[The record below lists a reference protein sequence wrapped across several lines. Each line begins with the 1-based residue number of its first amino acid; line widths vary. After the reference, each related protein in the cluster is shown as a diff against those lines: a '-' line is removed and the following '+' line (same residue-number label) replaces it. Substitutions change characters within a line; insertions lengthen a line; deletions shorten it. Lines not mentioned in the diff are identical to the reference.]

1 MIKTG
6 GILAIIAGLLGL
18 LAGFVTLFLGG
29 LGSVFS
35 ASGAGDVVSFGWGGI
50 LFSLLVVIYG
60 GIAISKPK
68 PGATGII
75 LSAILGMA
83 LGGTLVAIL
92 MTLALVGGIMA
103 ALGNP
108 KEAPLQ
114 SQKHWHGMAI
124 AAIAPILC
132 AVFIGGKL
140 VSSDNTLTNTAAKA
154 SQILQI
160 GQTAHSDKFEVTV
173 RNVQFTDVLGEG
185 FAETRAD
192 AGTVF
197 AVIEVM
203 VRCVDNESRFYN
215 SGDLYAEVNRTEL
228 KYDNSE
234 VILGLDSPMGMINPL
249 TEKTGFVVYK
259 IPQEVASAK
268 LSWTPGMEFSD
279 IRFNL
284 TSLPL
289 AQTAKPAETP
299 VAAVASVAI
308 EPETITASINP
319 AGIYVSPNLGT
330 LTIKQQPNGEL
341 QFSLEVVSEQGNTGE
356 ATGVLI
362 SDGNL
367 FTYKDTEMD
376 CLLTLSPTDNN
387 IKISQEGFCGF
398 GMNVLADGDYLKQA
412 QP

>member
-6 GILAIIAGLLGL
+6 SILAIIAGVLGL

-29 LGSVFS
+29 LGSAFS
-35 ASGAGDVVSFGWGGI
+35 ASGFGDVVSLGWGGI

-75 LSAILGMA
+75 LSAILGIA

-92 MTLALVGGIMA
+92 MILALVGGIMA
-103 ALGNP
+103 AIGKP
-108 KEAPLQ
+108 KEAAQ
-114 SQKHWHGMAI
+114 QGQKHWHGMAM

-140 VSSDNTLTNTAAKA
+140 VGSDSASTNTAATA
-154 SQILQI
+154 NQTLQI

-173 RNVQFTDVLGEG
+173 RNIQFTEVLGKG
-185 FAETRAD
+185 FTETRAD
-192 AGTVF
+192 TDTVF

-215 SGDLYAEVNRTEL
+215 SGDLYAEVNGTEL

-279 IRFNL
+279 VRFNL
-284 TSLPL
+284 TAQSL
-289 AQTAKPAETP
+289 AQTAKPVATPAE
-299 VAAVASVAI
+299 VAAAADV
-308 EPETITASINP
+308 EPATITASVNP

-330 LTIKQQPNGEL
+330 LTIKQQPNGALE
-341 QFSLEVVSEQGNTGE
+341 FSLEVVSEQGNTGE

-362 SDGNL
+362 SDGSL
-367 FTYKDTEMD
+367 LIYKDTEMD
-376 CLLTLSPTDNN
+376 CLLTLSPTADSIQIN
-387 IKISQEGFCGF
+387 QEGFCGF
-398 GMNVLADGDYLKQA
+398 GMNVVADGNYLKQA

>member
-29 LGSVFS
+29 LGSAFS

-92 MTLALVGGIMA
+92 MILALIGGIMTA
-103 ALGNP
+103 IGKP
-108 KEAPLQ
+108 KEAPPQ
-114 SQKHWHGMAI
+114 GQKRWSGMAI

-140 VSSDNTLTNTAAKA
+140 IGSDNASTNTDATA
-154 SQILQI
+154 SQTLQI

-173 RNVQFTDVLGEG
+173 RNIQFTEVLGKG

-192 AGTVF
+192 TGTVF

-203 VRCVDNESRFYN
+203 VRCVDKESRFYN
-215 SGDLYAEVNRTEL
+215 SGDLLAEVNGTEL

-234 VILGLDSPMGMINPL
+234 IILGLDSPMGMINPL

-259 IPQEVASAK
+259 IPQEVANAK

-279 IRFNL
+279 VRFNL
-284 TSLPL
+284 TTLPL
-289 AQTAKPAETP
+289 AQTAKP
-299 VAAVASVAI
+299 VATSVATVTSAAI
-308 EPETITASINP
+308 EPATITASVNP

-330 LTIKQQPNGEL
+330 LTIKQQPNGALEFL
-341 QFSLEVVSEQGNTGE
+341 LEVVSEQGNTGE

-376 CLLTLSPTDNN
+376 CLLTLSPTADS
-387 IKISQEGFCGF
+387 IKINQEGLCGF
-398 GMNVLADGDYLKQA
+398 GMNVVADGNYLKQA

>member
-29 LGSVFS
+29 LGSAFS
-35 ASGAGDVVSFGWGGI
+35 ASGASDVVSFGWGGI

-92 MTLALVGGIMA
+92 MILALVGGIMA
-103 ALGNP
+103 AIGKP
-108 KEAPLQ
+108 KEVPPQ
-114 SQKHWHGMAI
+114 DQRRWHGMAI

-140 VSSDNTLTNTAAKA
+140 VSSDKSSTSAVAAA
-154 SQILQI
+154 SQTLQI
-160 GQTAHSDKFEVTV
+160 GQTARSAKFEVTV
-173 RNVQFTDVLGEG
+173 RNIQFAEVLGEG

-192 AGTVF
+192 TGTVF

-203 VRCVDNESRFYN
+203 VRCVDKESRFYN
-215 SGDLYAEVNRTEL
+215 RGDLYAEVNGTEL

-279 IRFNL
+279 VRFNL
-284 TSLPL
+284 TTLPL
-289 AQTAKPAETP
+289 AQTAKPVVIAVPT
-299 VAAVASVAI
+299 VASTEI
-308 EPETITASINP
+308 EHA
-319 AGIYVSPNLGT
+319 A
-330 LTIKQQPNGEL
+330 
-341 QFSLEVVSEQGNTGE
+341 
-356 ATGVLI
+356 
-362 SDGNL
+362 
-367 FTYKDTEMD
+367 
-376 CLLTLSPTDNN
+376 TLS
-387 IKISQEGFCGF
+387 S
-398 GMNVLADGDYLKQA
+398 
-412 QP
+412 

>member
-29 LGSVFS
+29 LGSAFS
-35 ASGAGDVVSFGWGGI
+35 ASGFGDVVSLGWGGI

-92 MTLALVGGIMA
+92 MILALVGGIMA
-103 ALGNP
+103 AIGKT
-108 KEAPLQ
+108 KEAAPQ
-114 SQKHWHGMAI
+114 GQKRWHGMAI

-140 VSSDNTLTNTAAKA
+140 VSSDKA
-154 SQILQI
+154 STSAVAAASQTLQI
-160 GQTAHSDKFEVTV
+160 GQTARSDKFEVTV
-173 RNVQFTDVLGEG
+173 RNIQFTEVLGKG

-192 AGTVF
+192 TGTVF

-203 VRCVDNESRFYN
+203 VRCVDKESRFYN
-215 SGDLYAEVNRTEL
+215 SGDLYAEVNGTEL

-234 VILGLDSPMGMINPL
+234 IILGLDSPMGMINPL

-259 IPQEVASAK
+259 IPQEVANAK

-279 IRFNL
+279 VRFNL
-284 TSLPL
+284 TTLPL
-289 AQTAKPAETP
+289 AQTAKPVV
-299 VAAVASVAI
+299 VAVPTVASTDI
-308 EPETITASINP
+308 EHTATPTSSNP
-319 AGIYVSPNLGT
+319 AGVYVIPNHGT
-330 LTIKQQPNGEL
+330 LTIKQQPNGALE
-341 QFSLEVVSEQGNTGE
+341 FSLKVVSEQGNTGE
-356 ATGVLI
+356 ATGVLV
-362 SDGNL
+362 SDGSI

-376 CLLTLSPTDNN
+376 CLLTLSPTANS
-387 IKISQEGFCGF
+387 IKINQEGLCGF
-398 GMNVLADGDYLKQA
+398 GMNVVADGSYIKQA

>member
-29 LGSVFS
+29 LGSAFS

-75 LSAILGMA
+75 LSAILGIA

-92 MTLALVGGIMA
+92 MILALVGGIMA
-103 ALGNP
+103 ALGKP

-114 SQKHWHGMAI
+114 GQKRWHGMTI

-140 VSSDNTLTNTAAKA
+140 VGSDNASTNTAAAA
-154 SQILQI
+154 SQTLQI

-173 RNVQFTDVLGEG
+173 RNIQFTEVLGKG
-185 FAETRAD
+185 FAEARAD
-192 AGTVF
+192 SGTVF

-203 VRCVDNESRFYN
+203 VRCVDKESRFYN
-215 SGDLYAEVNRTEL
+215 SGDLYAEVNGTEL

-234 VILGLDSPMGMINPL
+234 IILGLDSPMGMINPL

-279 IRFNL
+279 VRFNL
-284 TSLPL
+284 TTLPL
-289 AQTAKPAETP
+289 QTSES
-299 VAAVASVAI
+299 VAAPIATGAPAAI
-308 EPETITASINP
+308 DHTATPLSSNP

-330 LTIKQQPNGEL
+330 LTIKQQPNDALE
-341 QFSLEVVSEQGNTGE
+341 FSLEVVSEQGNTGE
-356 ATGVLI
+356 AAGVLI

-376 CLLTLSPTDNN
+376 CLLTLSPTADS
-387 IKISQEGFCGF
+387 IKINQEGFCGF
-398 GMNVLADGDYLKQA
+398 GMNVVADGNYLKQA

>member
-29 LGSVFS
+29 LGSAFS
-35 ASGAGDVVSFGWGGI
+35 ASGFGDVVSLGWGGI

-92 MTLALVGGIMA
+92 MILALIGGIMA
-103 ALGNP
+103 AIGKP

-114 SQKHWHGMAI
+114 GQKRWHGMAI

-140 VSSDNTLTNTAAKA
+140 VSYDKASTNTVVAAN
-154 SQILQI
+154 QTLQI

-173 RNVQFTDVLGEG
+173 RSIQFTEVLGEG
-185 FAETRAD
+185 FTETRAD
-192 AGTVF
+192 PDTVF
-197 AVIEVM
+197 AVIEVN
-203 VRCVDNESRFYN
+203 VRCVDKESRFYN
-215 SGDLYAEVNRTEL
+215 SGDLYAEVNGTEL

-234 VILGLDSPMGMINPL
+234 VILGLDSPIGMINPL

-259 IPQEVASAK
+259 IPQELAGAK
-268 LSWTPGMEFSD
+268 LSWMPGMEFSD
-279 IRFNL
+279 LRFNL
-284 TSLPL
+284 TTLPL
-289 AQTAKPAETP
+289 AQTAKPAA
-299 VAAVASVAI
+299 VVGDVASAAI
-308 EPETITASINP
+308 ESATITASVDL
-319 AGIYVSPNLGT
+319 AGIYISPNLGT
-330 LTIKQQPNGEL
+330 LTIKQQPNGTLEFL
-341 QFSLEVVSEQGNTGE
+341 LEVVSEQGNTGE
-356 ATGVLI
+356 ATGVLV
-362 SDGNL
+362 SDGSL
-367 FTYKDTEMD
+367 LTYKDAEMD
-376 CLLTLSPTDNN
+376 CLLTLSPLADSMQIN
-387 IKISQEGFCGF
+387 QEGICGF
-398 GMNVLADGDYLKQA
+398 GMNVVADGNYLKQA

>member
-18 LAGFVTLFLGG
+18 LAGFVTLLLGG
-29 LGSVFS
+29 LGSAFS
-35 ASGAGDVVSFGWGGI
+35 ASGFGDVVSLGWGGI

-68 PGATGII
+68 PGATGVI
-75 LSAILGMA
+75 LSAIFGIA

-92 MTLALVGGIMA
+92 MVLALVGGIMVA
-103 ALGNP
+103 MGKPTEAL
-108 KEAPLQ
+108 PLD
-114 SQKHWHGMAI
+114 QKCWHGMAI

-132 AVFIGGKL
+132 AVIIGGKL
-140 VSSDNTLTNTAAKA
+140 VTSDKATTSAVAAT
-154 SQILQI
+154 SQTLQI

-173 RNVQFTDVLGEG
+173 RNIQFTEVLGEG

-192 AGTVF
+192 TGTVF

-203 VRCVDNESRFYN
+203 VRCVDKESRFYN
-215 SGDLYAEVNRTEL
+215 SGDLYAEVNGTEL

-234 VILGLDSPMGMINPL
+234 VILGLDSHMGMINPL
-249 TEKTGFVVYK
+249 TEKTGFVVYM

-268 LSWTPGMEFSD
+268 LSWTPSMEFSD
-279 IRFNL
+279 VRFNL
-284 TSLPL
+284 TTLPL
-289 AQTAKPAETP
+289 AQTAKPVATP

-308 EPETITASINP
+308 EPETITASVSP

-330 LTIKQQPNGEL
+330 LTIKQEPNGEL
-341 QFSLEVVSEQGNTGE
+341 KFSLEVISEQGNTGE

-376 CLLTLSPTDNN
+376 CLLTLSPTDNS
-387 IKISQEGFCGF
+387 IQISQEGFCGF
-398 GMNVLADGDYLKQA
+398 GMNVLADGNYLKQA

>member
-29 LGSVFS
+29 LGSAFS

-75 LSAILGMA
+75 LSAIFGIA

-92 MTLALVGGIMA
+92 MILALVGGIMTA
-103 ALGNP
+103 IGKP
-108 KEAPLQ
+108 KEAPPQ
-114 SQKHWHGMAI
+114 GQKRWHGMAI

-140 VSSDNTLTNTAAKA
+140 VNSDKTSTNTAAA
-154 SQILQI
+154 VSQTLQI
-160 GQTAHSDKFEVTV
+160 GQTARSDKFEVTV
-173 RNVQFTDVLGEG
+173 RNIQFTEVLGEG

-192 AGTVF
+192 SGTVF

-203 VRCVDNESRFYN
+203 VRCVDKESRFYN
-215 SGDLYAEVNRTEL
+215 SGDLLAEVNGTEL

-279 IRFNL
+279 VRFNL
-284 TSLPL
+284 TTLPL
-289 AQTAKPAETP
+289 AQTAKPVV
-299 VAAVASVAI
+299 VAAPTVASTDI
-308 EPETITASINP
+308 EHAATPSYSNP
-319 AGIYVSPNLGT
+319 AGVYVSPNLGT
-330 LTIKQQPNGEL
+330 LTIKQQPNGAME
-341 QFSLEVVSEQGNTGE
+341 FSLEVVSEQGNTGE

-376 CLLTLSPTDNN
+376 CLLTLSPTADS
-387 IKISQEGFCGF
+387 IKINQEGFCGF
-398 GMNVLADGDYLKQA
+398 GMNVVADGNYLKQA